1 MKMKKKKQNT
11 TRMMWFLF
19 ATMTIILLFLI
30 FSTGFHNTD
39 LGYNF
44 KGEGVWDCN
53 LLTCLPLEKIYMGGM
68 TMMRGSFVLSIILNA
83 LLVYY
88 LLEK

>member
-1 MKMKKKKQNT
+1 MKPKPKKQT

-19 ATMTIILLFLI
+19 ATLTIIILFLV

-44 KGEGVWDCN
+44 KGKGTWDCN
-53 LLTCLPLEKIYMGGM
+53 LITCLPLENVYMSGM
-68 TMMRGSFVLSIILNA
+68 TLMQGSFVISIILNA
-83 LLVYY
+83 LLVYF